1 MKEKKSNRAVPY
13 LYYEVEKKRNSKLL
27 PPNENVP
34 QCSCYETCSR
44 MLLGVSLDFETALFF
59 MDVFDPGFDQF
70 LSGFQQKY
78 EKVQFELKISL
89 NIFFTIT
96 SLEEVPIVKV

>member
-1 MKEKKSNRAVPY
+1 
-13 LYYEVEKKRNSKLL
+13 
-27 PPNENVP
+27 
-34 QCSCYETCSR
+34 

-78 EKVQFELKISL
+78 EKVQFELKISR

-96 SLEEVPIVKV
+96 SLEEVQIVKV

>member
-1 MKEKKSNRAVPY
+1 
-13 LYYEVEKKRNSKLL
+13 
-27 PPNENVP
+27 
-34 QCSCYETCSR
+34 

>member
-1 MKEKKSNRAVPY
+1 
-13 LYYEVEKKRNSKLL
+13 
-27 PPNENVP
+27 
-34 QCSCYETCSR
+34 

-96 SLEEVPIVKV
+96 SLEEVQIVKV

>member
-1 MKEKKSNRAVPY
+1 
-13 LYYEVEKKRNSKLL
+13 
-27 PPNENVP
+27 
-34 QCSCYETCSR
+34 

-96 SLEEVPIVKV
+96 SLEEVQIVKVWNSTIKTIFELPN